1 LLILQFYFYFYNKNH
16 DFILIFFLKTS
27 YQSEIEDSGVGAE
40 LFDIINPKVISH
52 INITH
57 PCNTCVFVCVLL
69 CYAIFIFILVL
80 YEARTLL
87 ILGVSVSVTPIL
99 IITLNYVIFS
109 NYYRCRHVV
118 FGVRAP

>member
-57 PCNTCVFVCVLL
+57 PCNTCVCVCYFVMQ
-69 CYAIFIFILVL
+69 
-80 YEARTLL
+80 
-87 ILGVSVSVTPIL
+87 
-99 IITLNYVIFS
+99 FS
-109 NYYRCRHVV
+109 YLS
-118 FGVRAP
+118 